1 MTRIKHVYFMI
12 NKLRNITDMENTKT
26 VVLKKPKQVDIYLVT
41 YVQKVNGVGY
51 VKATSK
57 KLATKNAKINSVNIA
72 PLVTEHITGKWNVK
86 SVEKIVK

>member
-41 YVQKVNGVGY
+41 YV
-51 VKATSK
+51 
-57 KLATKNAKINSVNIA
+57 
-72 PLVTEHITGKWNVK
+72 
-86 SVEKIVK
+86 